1 MDYVIRWAGRDEWDD
16 AMSLVWKTFL
26 RFDAP
31 DCTPEGVQNFRNF
44 ITDERL
50 KQAFLEGRYQ
60 MAVAMEGE
68 AIVGVASLRSVNHLS
83 LLFVEESH
91 HKRGIGKAMMGALC
105 EYLKNEVGER
115 YLSLLASPYAVEFYK
130 KLGFSQVKPKANPS
144 GIPVV
149 FMEKFF

>member
-1 MDYVIRWAGRDEWDD
+1 MDYVIRWAGRDEWDG

-44 ITDERL
+44 IMDERL

-60 MAVAMEGE
+60 MAVALEGE
-68 AIVGVASLRSVNHLS
+68 SIVGVASLRSVNHLS
-83 LLFVEESH
+83 LLFVEESR
-91 HKRGIGKAMMGALC
+91 HKRGIGKAMMDALC

-115 YLSLLASPYAVEFYK
+115 YLSLLASPYAVDFYK
-130 KLGFSQVKPKANPS
+130 KLGFSQVKPMVNS
-144 GIPVV
+144 YGIPVV